1 MTVMIDL
8 QHFTQYNG
16 FSNAK
21 FCIAKRTKTYFD
33 TPSTAKS
40 HITETMNT
48 HRLYCILTTSE
59 HSSAMR
65 SRWVIS
71 TTVLP
76 VT

>member
-1 MTVMIDL
+1 M
-8 QHFTQYNG
+8 QG
-16 FSNAK
+16 
-21 FCIAKRTKTYFD
+21 RTSRAS
-33 TPSTAKS
+33 TPVTNRYKSIVAVTETTETAE
-40 HITETMNT
+40 TPETMNT

>member
-1 MTVMIDL
+1 M
-8 QHFTQYNG
+8 NG
-16 FSNAK
+16 LH
-21 FCIAKRTKTYFD
+21 IYMQGRTSRAS
-33 TPSTAKS
+33 TPVTNRYKS
-40 HITETMNT
+40 IVAVTETTETAETPETMHCT